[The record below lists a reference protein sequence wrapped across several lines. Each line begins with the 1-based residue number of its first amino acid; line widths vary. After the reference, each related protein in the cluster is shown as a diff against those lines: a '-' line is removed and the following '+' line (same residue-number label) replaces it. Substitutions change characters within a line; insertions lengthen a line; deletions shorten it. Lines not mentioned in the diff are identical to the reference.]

1 MPAITSLRSSIAT
14 ALTDNSKYSVF
25 SFPPATPIANSV
37 IVTPDDPYIVPS
49 NNDYSAISPMANFK
63 ISILVPLLDNEGN
76 LAGIEA
82 DVVRVFAL
90 LEASSIV
97 FNVGSVSAPSVLSIA
112 SGDLLTC
119 DIAISTLTE
128 WSYSMDDWTKEQ
140 ADFLIKIGQL
150 PATKPATQPTSKK
163 DEE

>member
-1 MPAITSLRSSIAT
+1 MTAITTLRASIAS
-14 ALTDNSKYSVF
+14 ALTDNTKYSVF

-37 IVTPDDPYIVPS
+37 IITPADPYITPT
-49 NNDYSAISPMANFK
+49 NNDYTSINPMANFK

-82 DVVRVFAL
+82 DVVRVFQL

-97 FNVGSVSAPSVLSIA
+97 FNVGTISAPSVLSVP

-128 WSYSMDDWTKEQ
+128 WS
-140 ADFLIKIGQL
+140 
-150 PATKPATQPTSKK
+150 
-163 DEE
+163 

>member
-1 MPAITSLRSSIAT
+1 MTAITTLRSSIAT

-37 IVTPDDPYIVPS
+37 IVTPADPYITP
-49 NNDYSAISPMANFK
+49 NNNTYATISPMANFK

-76 LAGIEA
+76 LAGIET
-82 DVVRVFAL
+82 DIVRVFQL
-90 LEASSIV
+90 LAASSIV
-97 FNVGSVSAPSVLSIA
+97 FNVGSISAPNVLSIA

-128 WSYSMDDWTKEQ
+128 WS
-140 ADFLIKIGQL
+140 
-150 PATKPATQPTSKK
+150 
-163 DEE
+163 

>member
-1 MPAITSLRSSIAT
+1 MPAITTLRSSIAT
-14 ALTDNSKYSVF
+14 ALTDNSKYSGF

-37 IVTPDDPYIVPS
+37 IVTPADPYIVPS
-49 NNDYSAISPMANFK
+49 NNDYTAIAPMANFK

-82 DVVRVFAL
+82 DIIRVFAL

-128 WSYSMDDWTKEQ
+128 WS
-140 ADFLIKIGQL
+140 
-150 PATKPATQPTSKK
+150 
-163 DEE
+163 

>member
-1 MPAITSLRSSIAT
+1 MPAITTLRTSIAT
-14 ALTDNSKYSVF
+14 ALADNTKYSVY
-25 SFPPATPIANSV
+25 SFPPATPVANSV
-37 IVTPDDPYIVPS
+37 IVTPADPYIVPS
-49 NNDYSAISPMANFK
+49 NNDYTAISPMANFRL
-63 ISILVPLLDNEGN
+63 SIIVPLLDNEGN

-128 WSYSMDDWTKEQ
+128 WS
-140 ADFLIKIGQL
+140 
-150 PATKPATQPTSKK
+150 
-163 DEE
+163 

>member
-1 MPAITSLRSSIAT
+1 MPAITTLRSSIAT
-14 ALTDNSKYSVF
+14 ALTDNTKYSVF
-25 SFPPATPIANSV
+25 SFPPVTPIANSV
-37 IVTPDDPYIVPS
+37 IVTPADPYIVPT
-49 NNDYSAISPMANFK
+49 NNDYTAIAPMANFK

-128 WSYSMDDWTKEQ
+128 WS
-140 ADFLIKIGQL
+140 
-150 PATKPATQPTSKK
+150 
-163 DEE
+163 

>member
-1 MPAITSLRSSIAT
+1 MTAITTLRSSIAT

-37 IVTPDDPYIVPS
+37 IVTPADPYITP
-49 NNDYSAISPMANFK
+49 NNNTYATISPMANFK

-76 LAGIEA
+76 LAGIET
-82 DVVRVFAL
+82 DIVKVFQL
-90 LEASSIV
+90 LAASSIV
-97 FNVGSVSAPSVLSIA
+97 FNVGSISAPSVLSIA

-128 WSYSMDDWTKEQ
+128 WS
-140 ADFLIKIGQL
+140 
-150 PATKPATQPTSKK
+150 
-163 DEE
+163 

>member
-1 MPAITSLRSSIAT
+1 MPAITTLRTSIAT
-14 ALTDNSKYSVF
+14 ALADNTKYSVY
-25 SFPPATPIANSV
+25 SFPPATPVANSV
-37 IVTPDDPYIVPS
+37 IVTPADPYIVPS

-128 WSYSMDDWTKEQ
+128 WS
-140 ADFLIKIGQL
+140 
-150 PATKPATQPTSKK
+150 
-163 DEE
+163 

>member
-1 MPAITSLRSSIAT
+1 MTAITTLRASIAE
-14 ALTDNSKYSVF
+14 ALVDNTMYSVF

-37 IVTPDDPYIVPS
+37 IVTPADPYITPTI
-49 NNDYSAISPMANFK
+49 NDRTSVAPLANFRL
-63 ISILVPLLDNEGN
+63 SILVPLLDNEGN

-82 DVVRVFAL
+82 DVVRVFQL

-97 FNVGSVSAPSVLSIA
+97 FNVGSVSAPSVLSVP

-128 WSYSMDDWTKEQ
+128 WS
-140 ADFLIKIGQL
+140 
-150 PATKPATQPTSKK
+150 
-163 DEE
+163 

>member
-1 MPAITSLRSSIAT
+1 MPAITTLRASIAA
-14 ALTDNSKYSVF
+14 ALTDNTKYSVF

-37 IVTPDDPYIVPS
+37 IVTPADPYIVPS
-49 NNDYSAISPMANFK
+49 NNDYTAISPMANFK

-76 LAGIEA
+76 LAGIET
-82 DVVRVFAL
+82 DIIRVFAL

-128 WSYSMDDWTKEQ
+128 WS
-140 ADFLIKIGQL
+140 
-150 PATKPATQPTSKK
+150 
-163 DEE
+163 

>member
-1 MPAITSLRSSIAT
+1 MPAITTLRSSIAA
-14 ALTDNSKYSVF
+14 ALADNTKYSVF

-37 IVTPDDPYIVPS
+37 IVTPADPYIVPT
-49 NNDYSAISPMANFK
+49 NNDYTSIAPMANFT
-63 ISILVPLLDNEGN
+63 ITILVPLLDNEGN

-82 DVVRVFAL
+82 DIVRVFAL

-97 FNVGSVSAPSVLSIA
+97 FNVGSVSAPSVLTIA

-128 WSYSMDDWTKEQ
+128 WS
-140 ADFLIKIGQL
+140 
-150 PATKPATQPTSKK
+150 
-163 DEE
+163 